1 MEKQTETV
9 KPTLKELLLSDSDR
23 FDLEIPERERVKSR
37 LDDDFESFI
46 DHVFK
51 HEVADTSWYFE
62 DDIDLWLGDPVQSVE
77 YMTRLFSDPI
87 EKLSK
92 FTDAQLDQGFWY
104 LLSIGGIMSELNNEV
119 IPLTCRIACI
129 QSIVPLFAKLF
140 KLRCTD
146 HLGHMSEPGAGALN
160 SSCYMWWDIF
170 PLHRQSKLES
180 VKACE
185 EASLIVME
193 EISNLE
199 SIACKESALHGLGH
213 LQMYYPDQV
222 KMIVEKFISMNKS
235 NSSDLLLYAKYAAV
249 GQIQ

>member
-1 MEKQTETV
+1 MGKQTETA

-23 FDLEIPERERVKSR
+23 FDLEIPARERVKSS
-37 LDDDFESFI
+37 LEDDFERFI
-46 DHVFK
+46 DHIFN

-62 DDIDLWLGDPVQSVE
+62 DDIDLWLGDPAQSVE
-77 YMTRLFSDPI
+77 YMTRLFSDPA
-87 EKLSK
+87 ERLSK

-119 IPLTCRIACI
+119 IPLSSRIACI
-129 QSIVPLFAKLF
+129 QSFVPLFSKLF

-146 HLGHMSEPGAGALN
+146 HLGHMSQPEAGALN

-170 PLHRQSKLES
+170 PLHRQSKLAS

-185 EASLIVME
+185 EVSLIVMQ
-193 EISNLE
+193 EILNVE
-199 SIACKESALHGLGH
+199 SIPCQESALHGLGH

-222 KMIVEKFISMNKS
+222 KLIIEEFISINKS
-235 NSSDLLLYAKYAAV
+235 NSSDLLLYAKYAAI